1 MQQSEILSLVERL
14 IPVYGAPDFDDV
26 LEQLTVDAPPSAK
39 VIAKMELNRI
49 MAPCIKNIDLRGKV
63 QGECREYEL
72 DGRRHWLDDIALN
85 SYHRKVKRY
94 GGYTEGVWEALINTR
109 NNFRVMHQQ
118 SKHRVNENLTDPES
132 PYKVEPIQLGF
143 ALKRQEKRLRMASQ
157 VRMILSDGQEIHA
170 TSADLSNSGL
180 KLKVPT
186 AFEYN
191 LGETFQAEFT
201 ELYESTN
208 LEELSKPLA
217 YRIIGIDECYEND
230 SIRWLRAIRLS
241 ESDVLRCAINTMLDS
256 HAKRANH
263 DNQDKVIRARTH
275 SYENAFVK
283 HTTALPLF
291 FNGTEL
297 KYALLN
303 DVNQTTWD
311 YWHDERNQQSI
322 SNLLNSSRLQELTKP
337 GIRNSSNV
345 IYSFIHDHQGKSLY
359 YSMMLPEADRQERQL
374 FWHLGARRN
383 SWKVFRLS
391 MFELNSEEVASF
403 IDATPDYEENK
414 LELTHVGILQE
425 ISAKDSRRDYLLT
438 EKPNVESS
446 LLNRFRHPRQ
456 SKLAPKG
463 IYFDAVTRRKEP
475 RFSLRSPVSI
485 QANGLQPL
493 SGHTVNFSTQGLNIQ
508 LTSPLVLPASTE
520 LQLSFSELQLYDTT
534 VPLSNVPYTII
545 RISPDGLNV
554 QLKIEDSSRTA
565 KTVSFLKKLIQHN
578 KGKLEETPE
587 RLPTVGLLDA
597 MYDVVLP
604 RMVSVPIYI
613 AKQKQNMSPVAI
625 GVNYPLSPSLK
636 VLQTLGHAGKFSLEP
651 IFKKRSSRLLKEPL
665 RPITNPEP
673 TYFEL
678 YFAVIKNIHGDI
690 EAIHTRL
697 ESEFSSLKERILFI
711 KKAKQLGD
719 FYAFRMFGL
728 PVAQDKS
735 QILTQKL
742 KELSS
747 VGAHHARTLEKEIR
761 SLVGYCEL
769 IDISEEVLIRLE
781 LT

>member
-49 MAPCIKNIDLRGKV
+49 MAPCIKTIDLRGKV

-72 DGRRHWLDDIALN
+72 DGRKHWLDDIALN
-85 SYHRKVKRY
+85 SYHRKIKRF

-109 NNFRVMHQQ
+109 NNFRVMHQK

-132 PYKVEPIQLGF
+132 PYKVEAIQLGF

-157 VRMILSDGQEIHA
+157 VQIILSDKQEIHA

-191 LGETFQAEFT
+191 LGETFQAIFT
-201 ELYESTN
+201 ELYKATN
-208 LEELSKPLA
+208 IEELCKPLN
-217 YRIIGIDECYEND
+217 YRIIGIEECYEND

-241 ESDVLRCAINTMLDS
+241 DTDVIRKAISIVLDS
-256 HAKRANH
+256 QVKRANH

-275 SYENAFVK
+275 SYENAYIK
-283 HTTALPLF
+283 HTTAMPLF
-291 FNGTEL
+291 FKGTEL
-297 KYALLN
+297 KYVLLN
-303 DVNQTTWD
+303 ENNQKAWD

-322 SNLLNSSRLQELTKP
+322 SHLLNPARMNELTKH
-337 GIRNSSNV
+337 GIKSSSNV
-345 IYSFIHDHQGKSLY
+345 IYSFIHEHQGKSLH
-359 YSMMLPEADRQERQL
+359 YSMMLPEADREERQL
-374 FWHLGARRN
+374 FWHLGARRS
-383 SWKVFRLS
+383 SWKVYRLN

-403 IDATPDYEENK
+403 IDATPEYEEAK

-425 ISAKDSRRDYLLT
+425 ISATESRRDYLLT
-438 EKPNVESS
+438 EKPSIETSV
-446 LLNRFRHPRQ
+446 LNRFRHPRADNT
-456 SKLAPKG
+456 SPKG
-463 IYFDAVTRRKEP
+463 VYFDAISRRKEP
-475 RFSLRSPVSI
+475 RFEFHSPLEIRSEGMPVITGRS
-485 QANGLQPL
+485 
-493 SGHTVNFSTQGLNIQ
+493 VNFSSQGLYIR
-508 LTSPLVLPASTE
+508 LASPIFLPATRE
-520 LQLSFSELQLYDTT
+520 LQVSFKELQLYDHTI
-534 VPLSNVPYTII
+534 PLTNVPYTIV

-554 QLKIEDSSRTA
+554 QVKIEDSSRTA
-565 KTVSFLKKLIQHN
+565 KTINFLKKLIQHN

-587 RLPTVGLLDA
+587 RLPTVGLLDT
-597 MYDVVLP
+597 MYDVILP
-604 RMVSVPIYI
+604 RMVSVPVYI
-613 AKQKQNMSPVAI
+613 AKQKQNMKPIAI

-636 VLQTLGHAGKFSLEP
+636 VLQMLGHADSFSLEP
-651 IFKKRSSRLLKEPL
+651 IFKKRTSRLLKEPL
-665 RPITNPEP
+665 RPITNPKP
-673 TYFEL
+673 TYCEI
-678 YFAVIKNIHGDI
+678 YFAVIKNMHGDI

-697 ESEFSSLKERILFI
+697 ESEFNSIKERILFI

-719 FYAFRMFGL
+719 FYAFRMFGI
-728 PVAQDKS
+728 PVSQDKS

-742 KELSS
+742 RELSS
-747 VGAHHARTLEKEIR
+747 VSAHHARALDKEIK